1 MPIEEQD
8 RPPTTAE
15 QTLEIAAAPAQVAH
29 LELKARLLLLFM
41 LALVLG
47 SALYVMLARGVFE
60 ATQKLVLVAE
70 DSEGVVVGMDLTFS
84 GFPIGRVQRIEL
96 APDGKARI
104 LVDVV
109 KKDAHWLRTSSV
121 FTLVKGLVGGANIRA
136 YTGLLNDPVLP
147 DGAERT
153 VLAGDAGAEIPRVVA
168 AAKELIENLN
178 TLTGS
183 GGVVSKTAANVRQL
197 TERLNGPGGAMTV
210 LTGNPDQAK
219 NVVAVLERTNSLL
232 TRLDGLA
239 AKADSQVF
247 GSQGNNAGLLPETR
261 ATVVQLNG
269 LLTDAR
275 ASLKKMDTVLQDA
288 QAISGNAK
296 AATADMGAL
305 RADVDANLRKVEG
318 MLNEINKKWP
328 FSMSSQE
335 ANHSVFSHRCLAAAR
350 GLRQWPQ
357 TGELAGRSQRR
368 DGPLGGRLPGR
379 QQPRRAGRADPRP
392 HRAGQ
397 YRPGGCAGRRRVA
410 ALRQPGGEPGV

>member
-1 MPIEEQD
+1 MTLQEDP
-8 RPPTTAE
+8 PPTPAE
-15 QTLEIAAAPAQVAH
+15 QTLEAAAAPAQVAH

-41 LALVLG
+41 VLLVFA
-47 SALYVMLARGVFE
+47 SVLYVMVARGVFE
-60 ATQKLVLVAE
+60 PTQKLVLVAE

-136 YTGLLNDPVLP
+136 YTGLLNDPLLP

-153 VLAGDAGAEIPRVVA
+153 VLAGDSGAEIPRVIA

-183 GGVVSKTAANVRQL
+183 SGVVSKTLGNVKTL

-210 LTGNPDQAK
+210 LTGNADQGKAL
-219 NVVAVLERTNSLL
+219 ALTLARTNTLL
-232 TRLDGLA
+232 ARLDTLA
-239 AKADSQVF
+239 GKTDPQVF
-247 GSQGNNAGLLPETR
+247 GAQGVLPETR

-275 ASLKKMDTVLQDA
+275 ASLQKMDVVLKDV

-296 AATADMGAL
+296 EATADLGAL
-305 RADVDANLRKVEG
+305 RADVDANLRKVDRL
-318 MLNEINKKWP
+318 LNDVNRKWP
-328 FSMSSQE
+328 FAKDTE
-335 ANHSVFSHRCLAAAR
+335 IK
-350 GLRQWPQ
+350 
-357 TGELAGRSQRR
+357 
-368 DGPLGGRLPGR
+368 LP
-379 QQPRRAGRADPRP
+379 
-392 HRAGQ
+392 
-397 YRPGGCAGRRRVA
+397 
-410 ALRQPGGEPGV
+410 

>member
-1 MPIEEQD
+1 MTHQED
-8 RPPTTAE
+8 PPPSTAE
-15 QTLEIAAAPAQVAH
+15 QTLEAAAAPAQVAH

-41 LALVLG
+41 VLLVFA
-47 SALYVMLARGVFE
+47 SVLYVMVARGVFE
-60 ATQKLVLVAE
+60 PTQKLVLVAE

-136 YTGLLNDPVLP
+136 YTGLLNDPLLP

-153 VLAGDAGAEIPRVVA
+153 VLAGDSGAEIPRVIA

-183 GGVVSKTAANVRQL
+183 SGVVSKTLGNVKEL

-210 LTGNPDQAK
+210 LTGNADQGKAL
-219 NVVAVLERTNSLL
+219 ALTLARTNTLL
-232 TRLDGLA
+232 ARLDTLA
-239 AKADSQVF
+239 GKTDTQVF
-247 GSQGNNAGLLPETR
+247 GAQGVLPETR

-275 ASLKKMDTVLQDA
+275 ASLQKMDVVLKDV

-296 AATADMGAL
+296 EATADLGAL
-305 RADVDANLRKVEG
+305 RADVDANLRKVERL
-318 MLNEINKKWP
+318 LNDVNRKWP
-328 FSMSSQE
+328 FAKDTE
-335 ANHSVFSHRCLAAAR
+335 IK
-350 GLRQWPQ
+350 
-357 TGELAGRSQRR
+357 
-368 DGPLGGRLPGR
+368 LP
-379 QQPRRAGRADPRP
+379 
-392 HRAGQ
+392 
-397 YRPGGCAGRRRVA
+397 
-410 ALRQPGGEPGV
+410 

>member
-1 MPIEEQD
+1 MTHQED
-8 RPPTTAE
+8 PTPSTAE
-15 QTLEIAAAPAQVAH
+15 QTLEAAAAPAQVAH

-41 LALVLG
+41 VLLVFA
-47 SALYVMLARGVFE
+47 SVLYVMVARGVFE
-60 ATQKLVLVAE
+60 PTQKLVLVAE

-136 YTGLLNDPVLP
+136 YTGLLNDPLLP

-153 VLAGDAGAEIPRVVA
+153 VLAGDSGAEIPRVIA

-178 TLTGS
+178 NLTGS
-183 GGVVSKTAANVRQL
+183 SGVVSKTLGNVKTL

-210 LTGNPDQAK
+210 LTGNADQGKAL
-219 NVVAVLERTNSLL
+219 ALALARTNTLL
-232 TRLDGLA
+232 ARLDTLA
-239 AKADSQVF
+239 GKTDTQVF
-247 GSQGNNAGLLPETR
+247 GAQGVLPETR

-275 ASLKKMDTVLQDA
+275 ASLQKMDVVLKDV

-296 AATADMGAL
+296 EATADLGAL
-305 RADVDANLRKVEG
+305 RADVDANLRKVERL
-318 MLNEINKKWP
+318 LNDVNRKWP
-328 FSMSSQE
+328 FAKDTE
-335 ANHSVFSHRCLAAAR
+335 IK
-350 GLRQWPQ
+350 
-357 TGELAGRSQRR
+357 
-368 DGPLGGRLPGR
+368 LP
-379 QQPRRAGRADPRP
+379 
-392 HRAGQ
+392 
-397 YRPGGCAGRRRVA
+397 
-410 ALRQPGGEPGV
+410 

>member
-1 MPIEEQD
+1 MTHQED
-8 RPPTTAE
+8 PPSSTAE
-15 QTLEIAAAPAQVAH
+15 QTLEAAAAPAQVAH

-41 LALVLG
+41 VLLVFA
-47 SALYVMLARGVFE
+47 SVLYVMVARGVFE
-60 ATQKLVLVAE
+60 PTQKLVLVAE

-136 YTGLLNDPVLP
+136 YTGLLNDPLLP

-153 VLAGDAGAEIPRVVA
+153 VLAGDSGAEIPRVIA

-183 GGVVSKTAANVRQL
+183 SGVVSKTLGNVKTL

-210 LTGNPDQAK
+210 LTGNADQGKAL
-219 NVVAVLERTNSLL
+219 ALTLARTNTLL
-232 TRLDGLA
+232 ARLDTLA
-239 AKADSQVF
+239 GKTDTQVF
-247 GSQGNNAGLLPETR
+247 GAQGVLPETR

-275 ASLKKMDTVLQDA
+275 ASLQKMDVVLKDV

-296 AATADMGAL
+296 EATADLGAL
-305 RADVDANLRKVEG
+305 RADVDANLRKVDRL
-318 MLNEINKKWP
+318 LNDVNRKWP
-328 FSMSSQE
+328 FAKDTE
-335 ANHSVFSHRCLAAAR
+335 IK
-350 GLRQWPQ
+350 
-357 TGELAGRSQRR
+357 
-368 DGPLGGRLPGR
+368 LP
-379 QQPRRAGRADPRP
+379 
-392 HRAGQ
+392 
-397 YRPGGCAGRRRVA
+397 
-410 ALRQPGGEPGV
+410 

>member
-1 MPIEEQD
+1 MTHQED
-8 RPPTTAE
+8 PTPSTAE
-15 QTLEIAAAPAQVAH
+15 QTLEAAAAPAQVAH

-41 LALVLG
+41 VLLVFA
-47 SALYVMLARGVFE
+47 SVLYVMVARGVFE
-60 ATQKLVLVAE
+60 PTQRLVLVAE

-136 YTGLLNDPVLP
+136 YTGLLNDPLLP

-153 VLAGDAGAEIPRVVA
+153 VLAGDSGAEIPRVIA

-178 TLTGS
+178 NLTGS
-183 GGVVSKTAANVRQL
+183 SGVVSKTLGNVKTL

-210 LTGNPDQAK
+210 LTGNADQGKAL
-219 NVVAVLERTNSLL
+219 ALTLTRTNTLL
-232 TRLDGLA
+232 ARLDTLA
-239 AKADSQVF
+239 GKTDTQVF
-247 GSQGNNAGLLPETR
+247 GAQGVLPETR

-275 ASLKKMDTVLQDA
+275 ASLQKMDVVLKDV

-296 AATADMGAL
+296 EATADLGAL
-305 RADVDANLRKVEG
+305 RADVDANLRKVERL
-318 MLNEINKKWP
+318 LNDVNRKWP
-328 FSMSSQE
+328 FAKDTE
-335 ANHSVFSHRCLAAAR
+335 IK
-350 GLRQWPQ
+350 
-357 TGELAGRSQRR
+357 
-368 DGPLGGRLPGR
+368 LP
-379 QQPRRAGRADPRP
+379 
-392 HRAGQ
+392 
-397 YRPGGCAGRRRVA
+397 
-410 ALRQPGGEPGV
+410 

>member
-1 MPIEEQD
+1 MTLQEDP
-8 RPPTTAE
+8 PPTTAE
-15 QTLEIAAAPAQVAH
+15 QTLEAAAAPAQVAH

-41 LALVLG
+41 VLLVCA
-47 SALYVMLARGVFE
+47 SVLYVMVARGVFE
-60 ATQKLVLVAE
+60 PTQKLVLVAE

-136 YTGLLNDPVLP
+136 YTGLLNDPLLP

-153 VLAGDAGAEIPRVVA
+153 VLAGDSGAEIPRVIA

-183 GGVVSKTAANVRQL
+183 SGVVSKTLGNVKTL

-210 LTGNPDQAK
+210 LTGNADQGKAL
-219 NVVAVLERTNSLL
+219 ALTLARTNTLL
-232 TRLDGLA
+232 ARLDTLA
-239 AKADSQVF
+239 GKTDTQVF
-247 GSQGNNAGLLPETR
+247 GEKPGNLGVLPETR
-261 ATVVQLNG
+261 AAVVQLNG

-275 ASLKKMDTVLQDA
+275 ASLQKMDVVLKDV

-296 AATADMGAL
+296 EATADLGAL
-305 RADVDANLRKVEG
+305 RADVDANLRKVDRL
-318 MLNEINKKWP
+318 LNDVNRKWP
-328 FSMSSQE
+328 FAKDTE
-335 ANHSVFSHRCLAAAR
+335 IK
-350 GLRQWPQ
+350 
-357 TGELAGRSQRR
+357 
-368 DGPLGGRLPGR
+368 LP
-379 QQPRRAGRADPRP
+379 
-392 HRAGQ
+392 
-397 YRPGGCAGRRRVA
+397 
-410 ALRQPGGEPGV
+410 

>member
-1 MPIEEQD
+1 MVTPPSP
-8 RPPTTAE
+8 RPPSQPPVADSTQAE
-15 QTLEIAAAPAQVAH
+15 QTQQSAAAPAHVAH

-41 LALVLG
+41 LALVL
-47 SALYVMLARGVFE
+47 SSVLYVMYARGVFE

-109 KKDAHWLRTSSV
+109 QKDAHWLRSSSV

-136 YTGLLNDPVLP
+136 YTGLLTDPLLA
-147 DGAERT
+147 DGAERA
-153 VLAGDAGAEIPRVVA
+153 VLSGDAGAEIPRVVS
-168 AAKELIENLN
+168 AAKDLIENLN

-183 GGVVSKTAANVRQL
+183 GGVVSKTLGNVRQL

-219 NVVAVLERTNSLL
+219 NLAVTLERTNTLL
-232 TRLDGLA
+232 ARLDGLA
-239 AKADSQVF
+239 AKTDSQVF
-247 GSQGNNAGLLPETR
+247 GNQGVMPETR
-261 ATVVQLNG
+261 ATIVQLNG

-275 ASLKKMDTVLQDA
+275 GSLKKMDAVLQDA

-296 AATADMGAL
+296 AATADLGAL
-305 RADVDANLRKVEG
+305 RADVDANLRTVEG

-328 FSMSSQE
+328 FSMSGKDAE
-335 ANHSVFSHRCLAAAR
+335 IK
-350 GLRQWPQ
+350 
-357 TGELAGRSQRR
+357 
-368 DGPLGGRLPGR
+368 LP
-379 QQPRRAGRADPRP
+379 
-392 HRAGQ
+392 
-397 YRPGGCAGRRRVA
+397 
-410 ALRQPGGEPGV
+410 